1 MAADRSLCQRLSEN
15 RVSGLL
21 VAAVAALLAA
31 LPAPTGAD
39 AAVAAALAAAARRAP
54 LAMPRIEPFVER
66 REMALIVEA
75 ATAGAKYVVIDGG
88 NAAGKSVA
96 VEAAA
101 AILSRDGRVVLSAIC
116 EAGDSAA
123 GVLQRIFGLER
134 PASLIAHVL
143 GAVTKTSPSGGPP
156 PVAEIRRALIA
167 RAPVAEPVFVVEMA
181 ERLAVAELKSLLD
194 LAKEVVDKRSGRFV
208 FVFSPNA
215 GAFDAIRSFGSL
227 SRAQVVH
234 VGSLDAAEAARL
246 LAGLGCN
253 ELRAAAFV
261 SLVGGHLPHL
271 IGNSA
276 RHYCGGAQLSLR
288 DAEAELLA
296 GLAAQVK
303 ALDRVHGPGATCA
316 SLCGVTSEIWPP
328 PNLLDALLRAHL
340 AIASLQLDI
349 IVESRLVQRFMALR
363 CNCEAPAA
371 QLPAPAKG
379 LAR

>member
-1 MAADRSLCQRLSEN
+1 MCQRLSEN
-15 RVSGLL
+15 RAVSGLL
-21 VAAVAALLAA
+21 VAAVAALVAA
-31 LPAPTGAD
+31 FLAPTCAD
-39 AAVAAALAAAARRAP
+39 AAVAAALAAAAARRAP
-54 LAMPRIEPFVER
+54 LTMPRIEPFVTR

-75 ATAGAKYVVIDGG
+75 ATAGAKYVVVDGG

-101 AILSRDGRVVLSAIC
+101 AILSRDGRVVLSAMC

-123 GVLQRIFGLER
+123 GVLQRIFGPER
-134 PASLIAHVL
+134 PATLIAHVL
-143 GAVTKTSPSGGPP
+143 GAVTKTLPSGGPP
-156 PVAEIRRALIA
+156 RVAEIRRALIA
-167 RAPVAEPVFVVEMA
+167 RAPGAEPVFVVEMA
-181 ERLAVAELKSLLD
+181 ERLAVAELKALLD

-208 FVFSPNA
+208 FVFSPNDA
-215 GAFDAIRSFGSL
+215 NVLDAIRSFGSL

-234 VGSLDAAEAARL
+234 VGRLGAAEAARL

-261 SLVGGHLPHL
+261 ALVGGHMPHL
-271 IGNSA
+271 IGTSA

-303 ALDRVHGPGATCA
+303 VLDRVHGPGSSCA
-316 SLCGVTSEIWPP
+316 GLCGVASEIWPP
-328 PNLLDALLRAHL
+328 PSLLDALLRAHL

-349 IVESRLVQRFMALR
+349 IIESRLVQSFMALR
-363 CNCEAPAA
+363 CNCDAPAA
-371 QLPAPAKG
+371 QFPAPAKG

>member
-15 RVSGLL
+15 RAGL
-21 VAAVAALLAA
+21 VIAAVAVLWVA

-181 ERLAVAELKSLLD
+181 ERLAVAELKALLD

-208 FVFSPNA
+208 FVFSPNDA
-215 GAFDAIRSFGSL
+215 NVLDAIRSFGSL

-276 RHYCGGAQLSLR
+276 RHYCGGAQLSLCVAR
-288 DAEAELLA
+288 WVDA
-296 GLAAQVK
+296 
-303 ALDRVHGPGATCA
+303 H
-316 SLCGVTSEIWPP
+316 
-328 PNLLDALLRAHL
+328 
-340 AIASLQLDI
+340 
-349 IVESRLVQRFMALR
+349 
-363 CNCEAPAA
+363 
-371 QLPAPAKG
+371 
-379 LAR
+379 